1 MPGAATYLDTPVV
14 SIAAFT
20 NPLTF
25 PVDCEQADRTPMIAS
40 VQRRANSAPGGADG
54 PFVVAGGTVGQPQQ
68 IRIKSMG
75 GSVEVPNPDWDGTAA
90 TPKNITRNY
99 NFGGSANAGTVQLE
113 DADGNRTTLPI
124 VNWGGTRI
132 DAEVP
137 VNTPPGDY
145 QVIVTRV
152 GGVPE
157 PVESPVG
164 VTLTVGI
171 CDTTSAGSVCQG
183 NGLGVRPPQG
193 SRVFGDY
200 FAVHRVTAGD
210 SIQAAIDGATPGD
223 LILVG
228 PGVYDELVVM
238 WKPVKLQG
246 WGAGA
251 VTLNARQVP
260 TEKIN
265 TWRTLV
271 ENLVDQGLITL
282 LPGQE
287 LAPTGF
293 PALGAPL
300 FPTEEGAGIFV
311 AGSDNF
317 PDWFSGPMNQ
327 RARIDGFTIVG
338 ATQGGAIV
346 VNGYANAMEIGN
358 NRLSANAGF
367 YGGGIRVG
375 HPTLSHEDPDTGLL
389 VYDDAD
395 NSGIRIHHNLII
407 KNGGIAAA
415 PAAASRCTPARTATG
430 PEELGLRQLQPGQRR
445 RHRPPRP
452 LQRRVDRGQH
462 VHLQRVLQPGHGRVR
477 RRHLR
482 RR

>member
-1 MPGAATYLDTPVV
+1 M
-14 SIAAFT
+14 
-20 NPLTF
+20 
-25 PVDCEQADRTPMIAS
+25 
-40 VQRRANSAPGGADG
+40 
-54 PFVVAGGTVGQPQQ
+54 
-68 IRIKSMG
+68 
-75 GSVEVPNPDWDGTAA
+75 
-90 TPKNITRNY
+90 
-99 NFGGSANAGTVQLE
+99 
-113 DADGNRTTLPI
+113 
-124 VNWGGTRI
+124 
-132 DAEVP
+132 
-137 VNTPPGDY
+137 
-145 QVIVTRV
+145 
-152 GGVPE
+152 
-157 PVESPVG
+157 
-164 VTLTVGI
+164 
-171 CDTTSAGSVCQG
+171 
-183 NGLGVRPPQG
+183 RPPQG

-200 FAVHRVTAGD
+200 FAVHRVNAGD
-210 SIQAAIDGATPGD
+210 SIQAAIDDATPGD

-271 ENLVDQGLITL
+271 ENLVNQGLITL

-346 VNGYANAMEIGN
+346 VNGHANAMDIGN

-407 KNGGIAAA
+407 QNGGINADGAGGGIALHTGADGYKVQKNWVCGNFSVGSGAGIGHLGFSDDGLIEDNTIIFNESFSQATAESGGGIYIGGQPGLQAIDGYLVSPGTGTRHHRCQPDPRQPGRGRRRWRYPHRERQRRGRRGEPSTTAA
-415 PAAASRCTPARTATG
+415 PGTWTCSCVQQHDH
-430 PEELGLRQLQPGQRR
+430 EQRR
-445 RHRPPRP
+445 GPGGRRYLDGERPVGDHPP
-452 LQRRVDRGQH
+452 Q
-462 VHLQRVLQPGHGRVR
+462 HGRQQR
-477 RRHLR
+477 LDGHHGPGCAPATRT
-482 RR
+482 